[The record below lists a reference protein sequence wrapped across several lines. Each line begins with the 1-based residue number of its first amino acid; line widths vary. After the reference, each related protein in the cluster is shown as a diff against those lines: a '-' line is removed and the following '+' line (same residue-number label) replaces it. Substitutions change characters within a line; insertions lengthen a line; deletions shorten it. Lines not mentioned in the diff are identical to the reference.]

1 MASRK
6 FYYNDDNYYFDF
18 SKFNELFINKSK
30 KEKVKVGIL
39 EEKIANYINIS
50 KESIHN
56 WRFKINGPGDI
67 EIIKKLAQYFNLT
80 SINLLLTK
88 KKDGEKNKMLNELQI
103 ISTKRIYDSVLD
115 FLELFRN
122 TNGFNDIWFDLDCKP
137 ELREDELWNIA
148 TKNFDKVVLQLKK
161 EFLYLKNT
169 SIYEKL
175 EQYLYND
182 LYDTFDGKLSYA
194 YRFESQVDGNP
205 DTIEDYDKAL
215 NKLNEI
221 IEEYV

>member
-67 EIIKKLAQYFNLT
+67 EIIEKLAQYFNLT
-80 SINLLLTK
+80 NINLLLTK
-88 KKDGEKNKMLNELQI
+88 KKDGEKNKMLNDLQI
-103 ISTKRIYDSVLD
+103 ASIKRIYDSVLD